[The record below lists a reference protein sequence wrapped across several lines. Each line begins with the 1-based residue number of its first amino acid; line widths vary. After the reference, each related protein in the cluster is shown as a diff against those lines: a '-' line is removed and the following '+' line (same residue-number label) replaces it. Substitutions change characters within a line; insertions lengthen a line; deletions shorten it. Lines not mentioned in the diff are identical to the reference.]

1 MTNSKKPRKM
11 IFMAVDFIRRNK
23 AAAAMGQQ
31 PPHVNII
38 RIWDPAE
45 GKGISCVKASFQG
58 HGTVCSDPL
67 NGASHLGRPD
77 VHAWIEVD
85 GEIHALMEHGSV
97 IVV

>member
-1 MTNSKKPRKM
+1 MTRKLPRKM
-11 IFMAVDFIRRNK
+11 IFMAVDFIRANK
-23 AAAAMGQQ
+23 AAVLAGQP

-38 RIWDPAE
+38 RIWDPVE

-58 HGTVCSDPL
+58 YGEVRSDPAK
-67 NGASHLGRPD
+67 GAVHLGRPD

-85 GEIHALMEHGSV
+85 GEIRALMDHGST

>member
-1 MTNSKKPRKM
+1 MTRKKPRKM

-23 AAAAMGQQ
+23 QAVAMGQE

-45 GKGISCVKASFQG
+45 GKGISCVRASFQG
-58 HGTVCSDPL
+58 VAEVRHDPA
-67 NGASHLGRPD
+67 NGAVHLGRPD

-85 GEIHALMEHGSV
+85 GEIRALMDHGQT